1 MQENLK
7 YNQTLLMTP
16 QDGGTSKTCQSVST
30 HYICGINSP
39 GVCIPEEC
47 PELDHTASFLRH
59 FPEAGGPTVLAQ
71 DFKFVSSNAHLLGLD
86 YIGFFII
93 TFKIK

>member
-1 MQENLK
+1 MPL
-7 YNQTLLMTP
+7 P
-16 QDGGTSKTCQSVST
+16 GG
-30 HYICGINSP
+30 
-39 GVCIPEEC
+39 
-47 PELDHTASFLRH
+47 
-59 FPEAGGPTVLAQ
+59 PEAGGPTVLAQ